1 MATKEQ
7 LIIALDF
14 SKGDDAIALVD
25 AIGDA
30 ANYYKVGLE
39 LFLNSKGSVIEQ
51 LKARDKHVFLDL
63 KFHDI
68 PNTVAAACRWAAGL
82 GVDMFNVHAGGG
94 MEATAEGAQANRL
107 AVPKL
112 IALTSLSSFDGAG
125 LSRVGFSG
133 AVDENVKRLA
143 ALTAEAGLNG
153 VVCSSREVPL
163 IHEAVA
169 APDFLTVCPGVRPE
183 WAQKGDQKRIMTPAQ
198 AMEQGVSHIVV
209 GRPITKG
216 EDPVAATLKILEE
229 MNVQ

>member
-68 PNTVAAACRWAAGL
+68 PNTVAALVAG
-82 GVDMFNVHAGGG
+82 
-94 MEATAEGAQANRL
+94 RL
-107 AVPKL
+107 VSVW
-112 IALTSLSSFDGAG
+112 I
-125 LSRVGFSG
+125 
-133 AVDENVKRLA
+133 
-143 ALTAEAGLNG
+143 
-153 VVCSSREVPL
+153 CSM
-163 IHEAVA
+163 
-169 APDFLTVCPGVRPE
+169 C
-183 WAQKGDQKRIMTPAQ
+183 TPA
-198 AMEQGVSHIVV
+198 AVW
-209 GRPITKG
+209 K
-216 EDPVAATLKILEE
+216 
-229 MNVQ
+229 